1 MLTANLIDAIE
12 EYDGDLALRRVAKST
27 RVKYGQHLRAFSDA
41 VGNDRLPG
49 SISTHEIKMHL
60 ARWGRQWEE
69 DAKRNPSGE
78 PLSAASIR
86 NRICSRLL
94 LRLPSG

>member
-1 MLTANLIDAIE
+1 MLTTKLINAIE

-27 RVKYGQHLRAFSDA
+27 RVKYRQHLSAFSDA
-41 VGNDRLPG
+41 VGNDRFPG

-60 ARWGRQWEE
+60 ARWGRQWEQ

-86 NRICSRLL
+86 NRIVALDCFW
-94 LRLPSG
+94 LPSR